1 MAIKPIQI
9 MQYHCVKSAYDSGAR
24 WIVLCD
30 TNGGT
35 LPHEVTKIVA
45 EVSKTYSR

>member
-1 MAIKPIQI
+1 MI
-9 MQYHCVKSAYDSGAR
+9 ME

-35 LPHEVTKIVA
+35 LPHEVTKIVKEEHIPG
-45 EVSKTYSR
+45 EV